1 MSSTN
6 ELISC
11 ILRGV
16 NTRTVVVKGLSSN
29 DPVKVS
35 LIYSKERGRERQEE
49 LGEGG
54 KQQGVSA
61 FQHRKWYRLCVNQ
74 IHLT

>member
-1 MSSTN
+1 M
-6 ELISC
+6 
-11 ILRGV
+11 

-35 LIYSKERGRERQEE
+35 LIYSEEKERQEE

>member
-35 LIYSKERGRERQEE
+35 LIYSEEKERQEE

-61 FQHRKWYRLCVNQ
+61 FQHRKW
-74 IHLT
+74 

>member
-35 LIYSKERGRERQEE
+35 LIYSEEKERQEE

-61 FQHRKWYRLCVNQ
+61 FQHRKWYRLCVKQ